1 MGVREAPEAAV
12 AMAAMAVETA
22 AAAAEMGCG
31 WPPAASGGGDVR
43 ETFPTEP
50 LEESSLAVSSL
61 AGRPT
66 ADEVASPSPWHG
78 GGCGVTEVASPSPGY
93 GGGCGVRAERM
104 CASIAL
110 RSAGMLPT
118 AMTLRPKPSFVV
130 CAETPTMF
138 PPHCEMTV
146 DRVPRDPDLRDS
158 ARLSIHV
165 REGRSGVCVAGAAEE
180 RASARAARGSC
191 ARTSGAGER

>member
-1 MGVREAPEAAV
+1 MWCASRELAATAGTSVRETPEEV
-12 AMAAMAVETA
+12 VAMAVETA
-22 AAAAEMGCG
+22 AAAAEVGCG
-31 WPPAASGGGDVR
+31 RPPAATGGGDVR

-66 ADEVASPSPWHG
+66 AD
-78 GGCGVTEVASPSPGY
+78 EVASPSPGY

>member
-1 MGVREAPEAAV
+1 MVRCASRELAAGAGMGVREAPEAAV

-50 LEESSLAVSSL
+50 LEESSLAASSL
-61 AGRPT
+61 ARRQT
-66 ADEVASPSPWHG
+66 ADEVASPL
-78 GGCGVTEVASPSPGY
+78 PGY
-93 GGGCGVRAERM
+93 GGCCGVRAERM

-130 CAETPTMF
+130 CAETTTMF

-158 ARLSIHV
+158 HAYT
-165 REGRSGVCVAGAAEE
+165 C
-180 RASARAARGSC
+180 ARGGQEC
-191 ARTSGAGER
+191 AWRACSGTARGARER